1 MKTKEI
7 VFLGTLIALVT
18 VSTYIRIH
26 IPIGT
31 GGLIHIG
38 TLTMFIISLRF
49 GAKYGAISSGV
60 GMALFDILS
69 EWVSW
74 APGTLVV
81 RLLAGYIIGKVAL
94 SPKGQGEDFKRNIV
108 ALILGGLVIVIGYF
122 IFEALVIGTG
132 FGALA
137 SIPGNIAQ
145 ILIGLFAL
153 FILPSIPKLE
163 TLNESLKDSDLST

>member
-18 VSTYIRIH
+18 ASTYIRIH

-38 TLTMFIISLRF
+38 TLTMFVIALRF
-49 GAKYGAISSGV
+49 GAKYGAIASGV

-69 EWVSW
+69 EWVLW

-81 RLLAGYIIGKVAL
+81 RLIAGFVIGKVAM
-94 SPKGQGEDFKRNIV
+94 SSKGQGEMLSKNV
-108 ALILGGLVIVIGYF
+108 LALALGGVIIVVGYF
-122 IFEALVIGTG
+122 VFEAVVIGTG
-132 FGALA
+132 WAALA
-137 SIPGNIAQ
+137 SIPGNLAQ
-145 ILIGLFAL
+145 IAIGSLAL

-163 TLNESLKDSDLST
+163 TLSASFEDSTTYK

>member
-18 VSTYIRIH
+18 ASTYIRIH

-38 TLTMFIISLRF
+38 TLTMFIIALRF
-49 GAKYGAISSGV
+49 GARYGAIASGV

-69 EWVSW
+69 EWVIW

-81 RLLAGYIIGKVAL
+81 RLIAGFVIGKVAL
-94 SPKGQGEDFKRNIV
+94 SSKGQGELLSKNIL
-108 ALILGGLVIVIGYF
+108 ALIAGGVIIVVGYF
-122 IFEALVIGTG
+122 VFEALIIGTG
-132 FGALA
+132 WGAVA
-137 SIPGNIAQ
+137 SIPGNLAQ
-145 ILIGLFAL
+145 IAIGFFAL

-163 TLNESLKDSDLST
+163 TLSTDFASKSLKK